1 MKIHTFATMIRKYY
15 ILLLLV
21 FLNGHFSMLSA
32 DNVRPQA
39 PPEGPKLGVQI
50 VGNDTLYLAFL
61 KDFYVFPDL
70 KFKNKKQ
77 EEFYWRTVR
86 DVKRALPYAKIVSAE
101 LYRVNIL
108 LGDIKSEKERK
119 KYLSKYEKEVFKKY
133 SPELVRLTINQG
145 RLLLKL
151 IDRET
156 NTTSYDLI
164 KQYRGNVAA
173 FFWQGIA
180 RIFGSNLKSEYDAQ
194 GNDKIVERVI
204 TLVEAGQL

>member
-1 MKIHTFATMIRKYY
+1 MKIHTFATMIKKHY

-21 FLNGHFSMLSA
+21 ILTGHFTMLSA

-39 PPEGPKLGVQI
+39 PSEGHRLGFQVI
-50 VGNDTLYLAFL
+50 GNDTLYLAFL

-70 KFKNKKQ
+70 KFKNRKQ

-119 KYLSKYEKEVFKKY
+119 NTFPNMKRKYL
-133 SPELVRLTINQG
+133 
-145 RLLLKL
+145 
-151 IDRET
+151 
-156 NTTSYDLI
+156 
-164 KQYRGNVAA
+164 
-173 FFWQGIA
+173 
-180 RIFGSNLKSEYDAQ
+180 
-194 GNDKIVERVI
+194 KI
-204 TLVEAGQL
+204 L